1 MSQAPSFNSPQAFAD
16 AFGVSRETLDRLTTY
31 ERLLKHWQKGTNL
44 VSPATLDEIWHRH
57 FADSAQLLAL
67 AGDWRSWVDLGS
79 GAGFPGLVVAI
90 CAPNREDR
98 RVHLVESNARKCA
111 FVREVVRET
120 ECSVEIHDSRI
131 ESLGRSATVT
141 GVDIVSAR
149 ALAPLNRLF
158 GLVAPYFGA
167 ATRGLFPKGRQAER
181 ELAQCAPAWDFDAR
195 LHPSLTD
202 AQAAIVVVNALKKK
216 GEGVKEAADE

>member
-1 MSQAPSFNSPQAFAD
+1 MSGPLSLNSPEAFAG
-16 AFGVSRETLDRLTTY
+16 AFGVSRETLERLQVY
-31 ERLLKHWQKGTNL
+31 ERLLRQWQKGTNL

-67 AGDWRSWVDLGS
+67 AGGWRRWVDLGS

-111 FVREVVRET
+111 FAREVVRET
-120 ECSVEIHDSRI
+120 GCSVEIHDSRI
-131 ESLGRSATVT
+131 ESLT
-141 GVDIVSAR
+141 GDARLTGADIVSAR
-149 ALAPLNRLF
+149 ALAPLDRLF
-158 GLVAPYFGA
+158 AMASPFFGA
-167 ATRGLFPKGRQAER
+167 ATTGLFLKGRQAER
-181 ELAQCAPAWDFDAR
+181 ELEQCAGHWDFEAR

-202 AQAAIVVVNALKKK
+202 PGAGIVEVGAMRRKDL
-216 GEGVKEAADE
+216 GAMETADD